1 METAI
6 INEFYR
12 CEIIQ
17 HGEFTLKSGE
27 KSNFY
32 INCRQIFEYPN
43 LMRLICNEINKININ
58 CQWICGIPDGA
69 VPFASAISLMQGTPL
84 LMLRKEQK
92 KYGMQRQ
99 IEGTYNV
106 KDTVFVLEDV
116 VTTGGTIDKYCDIL
130 RDSGLNV
137 LMKMCII
144 NRGNIEGINSLI
156 AFDKLINPENPLLKC
171 MKNKIIWAADVSS
184 MKQLFEQL
192 DIYGEKI
199 SVLKLH
205 IDIFNYFT
213 QDNLK
218 RLIDYKERY
227 NLLLWEDRK
236 FADIGN
242 IMIKQISN
250 SIYCY
255 LDWVDM
261 FSIHCISGHES
272 VSAITIAFPGL
283 KWILI
288 GQLSSSEN
296 LIDNKYTNSCKQ
308 IYKSIPNVVGIVCQ
322 EYLGPKYIHIV
333 PGISKYI
340 ESDKQGQYYST
351 IEQKKFADFYVV
363 GRSIS
368 KFL

>member
-1 METAI
+1 
-6 INEFYR
+6 
-12 CEIIQ
+12 
-17 HGEFTLKSGE
+17 
-27 KSNFY
+27 
-32 INCRQIFEYPN
+32 
-43 LMRLICNEINKININ
+43 
-58 CQWICGIPDGA
+58 
-69 VPFASAISLMQGTPL
+69 
-84 LMLRKEQK
+84 
-92 KYGMQRQ
+92 
-99 IEGTYNV
+99 
-106 KDTVFVLEDV
+106 
-116 VTTGGTIDKYCDIL
+116 
-130 RDSGLNV
+130 
-137 LMKMCII
+137 
-144 NRGNIEGINSLI
+144 
-156 AFDKLINPENPLLKC
+156 
-171 MKNKIIWAADVSS
+171 
-184 MKQLFEQL
+184 
-192 DIYGEKI
+192 
-199 SVLKLH
+199 
-205 IDIFNYFT
+205 
-213 QDNLK
+213 
-218 RLIDYKERY
+218 
-227 NLLLWEDRK
+227 
-236 FADIGN
+236 
-242 IMIKQISN
+242 MIKQISN